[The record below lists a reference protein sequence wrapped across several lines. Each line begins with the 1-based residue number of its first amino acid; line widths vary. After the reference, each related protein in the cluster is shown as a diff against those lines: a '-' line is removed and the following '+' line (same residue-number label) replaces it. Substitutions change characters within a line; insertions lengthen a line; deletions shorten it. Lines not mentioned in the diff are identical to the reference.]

1 MDPTPFFPGG
11 RAVWHANIS
20 LHKRGLTLHFARE
33 IFAPFFGLFF
43 FRPVSMAAL
52 ELKGRMA
59 SLTRVRLLD
68 PDLDKVRAQLEDMAR
83 RMPDAVR
90 GMPVVVEAEFVP
102 DLAQVCGMLRNVGM
116 QPVAVGEGAL
126 AESARSMNL
135 AVLPEESRSRAK
147 SPTPAA
153 AAAAAPAG
161 RKATRIIE
169 APVRS
174 GQQIYAEGADLV
186 VMATVSPGAEVI
198 ADGCVHAYAPL
209 RGRVIAGARGDE
221 TARVFCREFEAEL
234 VAVAGV
240 YAVAEQMQNV
250 RGKPVQAYLDSGKL
264 RIELMK

>member
-1 MDPTPFFPGG
+1 
-11 RAVWHANIS
+11 
-20 LHKRGLTLHFARE
+20 
-33 IFAPFFGLFF
+33 
-43 FRPVSMAAL
+43 MAAL

-68 PDLDKVRAQLEDMAR
+68 PDLDKVRAQLEEMAR

-102 DLAQVCGMLRNVGM
+102 DLAAVCAMLRAVGM

-126 AESARSMNL
+126 AESARALKL
-135 AVLPEESRSRAK
+135 AVLPDESKSRAK
-147 SPTPAA
+147 AA
-153 AAAAAPAG
+153 TTAPPAPAG
-161 RKATRIIE
+161 RKPARIVE

-174 GQQIYAEGADLV
+174 GQQIYADGADLV

-209 RGRVIAGARGDE
+209 RGRVIAGAKGDE
-221 TARVFCREFEAEL
+221 TARVFCRKFEAEL

-250 RGKPVQAYLDSGKL
+250 RGQPVQAYLDAGKL